1 MSELFV
7 VRIPRGIKE
16 KMKKYKYI
24 NWSEVVRQAIIER
37 LTLEETREKMI
48 RAVTEMNSIRNELL
62 KKYGPTDYD
71 STVVI
76 RTVINLI

>member
-1 MSELFV
+1 LSELFV

>member
-1 MSELFV
+1 
-7 VRIPRGIKE
+7 
-16 KMKKYKYI
+16 MKKYKYI

>member
-7 VRIPRGIKE
+7 VRIPRGIRK